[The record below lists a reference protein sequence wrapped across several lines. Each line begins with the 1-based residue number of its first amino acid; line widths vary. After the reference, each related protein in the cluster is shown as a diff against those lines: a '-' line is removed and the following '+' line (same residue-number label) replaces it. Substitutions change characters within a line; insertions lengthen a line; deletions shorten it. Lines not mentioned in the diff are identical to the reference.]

1 MKVDEVQECRG
12 RSRRQSGITTNFTPS
27 PMASPRAVGVLPS
40 NFLFL
45 YLLYLLYLLYI
56 LYILYLLSATSHST
70 HAPCEKLMLDR
81 LPLS

>member
-45 YLLYLLYLLYI
+45 YLLCLLYLLYI
-56 LYILYLLSATSHST
+56 LYPLSATSHST

>member
-27 PMASPRAVGVLPS
+27 PMASPRAIGVPPS

-45 YLLYLLYLLYI
+45 YLLCLLYL